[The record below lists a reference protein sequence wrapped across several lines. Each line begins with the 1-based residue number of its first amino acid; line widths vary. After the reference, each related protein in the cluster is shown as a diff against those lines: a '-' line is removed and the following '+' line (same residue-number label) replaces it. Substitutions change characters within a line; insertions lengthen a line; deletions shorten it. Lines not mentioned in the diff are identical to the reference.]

1 MEKSTGRKTR
11 QLEVVWHEVARDN
24 SHPTADQI
32 YRRVR
37 RHIPDISLGTVYR
50 NLQKLV
56 AEGKLQVLTLGRTQ
70 HFDPLVESHQHF
82 ICQICGRVYDILVGK
97 GEEILPASLLQG
109 GFTVTSHRLEVF
121 GECKSCSR
129 RRFVKNESQ

>member
-56 AEGKLQVLTLGRTQ
+56 AEGRLQVLTLGRTQ
-70 HFDPLVESHQHF
+70 HFDPLLDSHQHF
-82 ICQICGRVYDILVGK
+82 ICQTCGRVYDILVGK
-97 GEEILPASLLQG
+97 DEEILPASLRQG
-109 GFTVTSHRLEVF
+109 GFTVTSHRLAFF
-121 GECKSCSR
+121 GECKSCSG
-129 RRFVKNESQ
+129 